1 MTELSLRV
9 TFAAVVAVA
18 FMFGDADAS
27 ARYYQP
33 TPKSGV
39 VTSIDRP
46 NRIIVVAEQPG
57 GRTIRIRVPKNAK
70 IATTWS
76 QTRGSAVSFELL
88 HIGLQ
93 YRGIVPE

>member
-1 MTELSLRV
+1 MKKLSLRV

-18 FMFGDADAS
+18 LMFGDADAS
-27 ARYYQP
+27 ARYHQP

-39 VTSIDRP
+39 VMAIDRP
-46 NRIIVVAEQPG
+46 NRIIVVVEQPG
-57 GRTIRIRVPKNAK
+57 GRAYRIRVPKNAK
-70 IATTWS
+70 VATTWS